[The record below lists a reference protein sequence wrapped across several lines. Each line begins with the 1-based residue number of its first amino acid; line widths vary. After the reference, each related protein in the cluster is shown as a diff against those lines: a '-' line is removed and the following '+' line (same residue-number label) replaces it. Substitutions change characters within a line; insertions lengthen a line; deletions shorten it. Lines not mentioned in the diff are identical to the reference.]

1 MRQRIAAAA
10 IAAMEVDTPT
20 AFEGSGS
27 GVDAAAP
34 TVRAGRRDGRGAG
47 ALRSLTATQGA
58 LARADGSAR
67 VRAGMTDVIAAV
79 YGPMDCPIHRQDAA
93 GADVFVCYRGAGVG
107 DRRKGGAADEV
118 AGRDLRAAVREVLC
132 RRLFPRKAVAIGVHV
147 LCDDGGAVAAAVNAA
162 FLALVDAGVAMRG
175 MLSAV
180 CLSVH
185 NGGVVVDPEEVEEA
199 EADGVLTFTFDGGV
213 EGDDA
218 KDLVGVC
225 VVGDVGG
232 AQLFEDAAAVARQLC
247 RSTRGFMKLALTGKA
262 AAEN

>member
-1 MRQRIAAAA
+1 
-10 IAAMEVDTPT
+10 MEVDTPT
-20 AFEGSGS
+20 PFVGSGR
-27 GVDAAAP
+27 GADAAAP
-34 TVRAGRRDGRGAG
+34 TVRAGRRDGRSAG
-47 ALRSLTATQGA
+47 ALRPLAATQGA

-79 YGPMDCPIHRQDAA
+79 YGPMDCPVHRQDAD
-93 GADVFVCYRGAGVG
+93 GADVFVCYRSAGTG
-107 DRRKGGAADEV
+107 GERRKGSAADEV

-185 NGGVVVDPEEVEEA
+185 NGGVVVDPEAVEEA
-199 EADGVLTFTFDGGV
+199 EADGVVTFTFDGGV
-213 EGDDA
+213 EGDGG

-225 VVGDVGG
+225 IVGDVGG
-232 AQLFEDAAAVARQLC
+232 VQIFEDAAAVARQLC
-247 RSTRGFMKLALTGKA
+247 RSTRGFMKLALAGKA
-262 AAEN
+262 AADN